1 MLIMNIEE
9 KREDFLKSYFD
20 SFKQIFPE
28 LTEEEFLSYYDEI
41 YELGLLGYPQKQ
53 GGSMW
58 ASELQNLYVLIR
70 LLKPKNILELG
81 NFIGVSS
88 NAILAAVKKNKFGE
102 VTLVDIE
109 ERLQYENLCSK
120 NFIRILSD
128 SQSYLNNKINFDL
141 IIQDDDHSYENVS
154 KELDLIKQNNI
165 NKNYLIWAHDYF
177 VDCSK
182 STCKVREVYDDRKD
196 EFNIFLPQKDS
207 ISDCGLII
215 VKFK

>member
-1 MLIMNIEE
+1 MNIEE

-28 LTEEEFLSYYDEI
+28 LIEEKFLNYYDEV

-58 ASELQNLYVLIR
+58 TSELQNLYVLIR

-88 NAILAAVKKNKFGE
+88 NGILSAVKKNDNNAN
-102 VTLVDIE
+102 VVLVDIE

-120 NFIRILSD
+120 
-128 SQSYLNNKINFDL
+128 
-141 IIQDDDHSYENVS
+141 
-154 KELDLIKQNNI
+154 
-165 NKNYLIWAHDYF
+165 
-177 VDCSK
+177 
-182 STCKVREVYDDRKD
+182 
-196 EFNIFLPQKDS
+196 
-207 ISDCGLII
+207 
-215 VKFK
+215 KFTR